1 MTSAIAVFRRWCKRA
16 FHESD
21 SKTFIIVND
30 ILSVVILISIAVII
44 LESVPQFSAY
54 LPILVFIEYFAVGIF
69 TVEYIC
75 RIIGS
80 DRKLSYIFSFFGI
93 IDLISILPT
102 LLHVANLTPLKSLRA
117 LRILR
122 FLRVL
127 RVAKKLQLDHTAKK
141 TKKDRRSVI
150 VLNIQ
155 IYALTVALAVVILG
169 TIVHTFEV
177 GNPDFESIPLSML
190 WVLETLLGGSI
201 SGITPQT
208 HAGVATFMVGR
219 FIGYILLGFLIHI
232 VGNVIS
238 HVLLGDKEDTEE
250 KLTT

>member
-1 MTSAIAVFRRWCKRA
+1 MTSAFAAFRRWCKRA
-16 FHESD
+16 FHESN

-30 ILSVVILISIAVII
+30 VLSVVILISIAVII

-54 LPILVFIEYFAVGIF
+54 LPVLVFIEYLAVAIF
-69 TVEYIC
+69 TLEYIC

-80 DRKLSYIFSFFGI
+80 DKKLSYIFSFFGI

-127 RVAKKLQLDHTAKK
+127 RVAKKIQLDHA
-141 TKKDRRSVI
+141 TKKNKNDRRSVI
-150 VLNIQ
+150 ILNLQ
-155 IYALTVALAVVILG
+155 IYALSVILSVVILG
-169 TIVHTFEV
+169 TLMHTFES
-177 GNPDFESIPLSML
+177 GNPSFESIPLSML

-201 SGITPQT
+201 SAVVPQT
-208 HAGVATFMVGR
+208 YAGVATFMVGR

-238 HVLLGDKEDTEE
+238 HVLLGDKEDSGD